1 MSRKINP
8 TEHDY
13 KTSDNREVKLFS
25 FLDGNWYGVVRSK
38 DSKEWLETRWDE
50 SGINKT
56 NFNLNLEKRNR
67 FEIIKFITEYKT
79 VVYFGIKLEV
89 PKSIQYIVTN
99 YNGDVVGFEER
110 PQIDNTYSQQYV
122 GSESIYIGTVKY
134 IWDWK
139 DSLLKV

>member
-1 MSRKINP
+1 MSNKINL
-8 TEHDY
+8 TKHDY

-38 DSKEWLETRWDE
+38 DSKEWFETRWDE
-50 SGINKT
+50 SGINQK
-56 NFNLNLEKRNR
+56 NFNLNLYRRNG

-79 VVYFGIKLEV
+79 VVYFGIELEV
-89 PKSIQYIVTN
+89 PKSIEYIATN
-99 YNGDVVGFEER
+99 YNGDVVGFVER
-110 PQIDNTYSQQYV
+110 PKIDNTYNQFVS
-122 GSESIYIGTVKY
+122 SELIYIGTVKY